1 MPNIGLFY
9 IDVLLLCRF
18 FFCFSV
24 YICSIAFVTKL
35 ILYLCWDFRFSLRI
49 MDTYLYNKALIAIK
63 MDMTCIC
70 IPETLFGIRLITKN
84 FRFQHIYYQIIII
97 SIYSFYSHLISDD
110 KQTTL
115 FFKHNISFFFL
126 AFTMPSHNL
135 YYKN

>member
-18 FFCFSV
+18 FFPV

-35 ILYLCWDFRFSLRI
+35 ILYLCWYIRFSLRI
-49 MDTYLYNKALIAIK
+49 MDTYLYNKALLAIK
-63 MDMTCIC
+63 IDMTCIC
-70 IPETLFGIRLITKN
+70 LPETLFDIKLITKN

-97 SIYSFYSHLISDD
+97 SIYSFYSYLIPDD

-115 FFKHNISFFFL
+115 FL
-126 AFTMPSHNL
+126 QTQ
-135 YYKN
+135 Y